1 MMSTRVFG
9 FVLFLA
15 ATLMMMPS
23 SNASQKSAKEISTP
37 PSNTSAIVGKD
48 YLIGAGDVLSLEVW
62 KDPNLTR
69 LLVVMSDGKVNIP
82 LIGEVTVANRTITDV
97 KKELEERLSRFVPD
111 PVLTLE
117 VEQCNS
123 LFIYVLGRVNNP
135 GRSALVS
142 TVNVLQALAI
152 HGGLNPFARR
162 NQIKIFRSE
171 NGKQRIIP
179 FHYDEVTMEE
189 RVEENIDLMRGDV
202 IFVP

>member
-1 MMSTRVFG
+1 MNTRVFG
-9 FVLFLA
+9 FILFLSA
-15 ATLMMMPS
+15 LLTVIPS
-23 SNASQKSAKEISTP
+23 AIASQTAAKEIS
-37 PSNTSAIVGKD
+37 PSPANTSAIVGKD
-48 YLIGAGDVLSLEVW
+48 YLIGAGDVLALEVW

-69 LLVVMSDGKVNIP
+69 LLVVLADGKVNIP
-82 LIGEVTVANRTITDV
+82 LIGEVSVANRTITDV
-97 KKELEERLSRFVPD
+97 KKELEERLSRFVPE

-135 GRSALVS
+135 GRTALVT

>member
-1 MMSTRVFG
+1 MSTKFFVC
-9 FVLFLA
+9 VLFLTA
-15 ATLMMMPS
+15 ALAVMPCA
-23 SNASQKSAKEISTP
+23 NATQEAAKGMSP
-37 PSNTSAIVGKD
+37 PPVKTSVILGKD

-69 LLVVMSDGKVNIP
+69 LVTVLADGKVNIP
-82 LIGEVTVANRTITDV
+82 LIGEVTVANRTINDV
-97 KKELEERLSRFVPD
+97 KKELEGRLSRFVPD

-135 GRSALVS
+135 GRTPLVS

-152 HGGLNPFARR
+152 HGGLNPFAKRDG
-162 NQIKIFRSE
+162 IKIFRSE

-179 FHYDEVTMEE
+179 FDYDEVTKEE
-189 RVEENIDLMRGDV
+189 RVEKNIDLMRGDV